1 MGVKYKS
8 NEQFFG
14 DWNNEMAYVLGFMF
28 ADGNIEDAPYIR
40 AKYVRFTNTDR
51 DRIVAVKSL
60 LEADHLIVQRI
71 GTESRKNCYTIRIG
85 SRALFD
91 RLIQL
96 GVTPNKSLTMKLPYV
111 PVENLGD
118 FVRGYFDGDGCVYID
133 RDTSGRPKRL
143 LAVFT
148 SGSKSFL
155 EDLHARLAGRIGI
168 EGRGLY
174 RHGSA
179 QGAYQLR
186 YSTRDSLRLFQL
198 MYPKGLMRKLYLK
211 RKYDIFNWY
220 LTKRDISFDEIDLV
234 LTQKGPV
241 AKKQRDG
248 LQNRYARVRIPPGP
262 QIRGRN
268 KGVRQGGGMVDAQD
282 LKS

>member
-8 NEQFFG
+8 NEKFF
-14 DWNNEMAYVLGFMF
+14 DNWDNEMAYVLGFMF

-40 AKYVRFTNTDR
+40 AKYVRFTNTDK

-60 LEADHLIVQRI
+60 LKSDHLIVQRI
-71 GTESRKNCYTIRIG
+71 GTGSRKNCYTIRIG
-85 SRALFD
+85 SHILFD
-91 RLIQL
+91 RLTQF
-96 GVTPNKSLTMKLPYV
+96 GVTPNKSLTMRFPEV
-111 PVENLGD
+111 PKEYFGH
-118 FVRGYFDGDGCVYID
+118 FVRGYFDGDGCAYID
-133 RDTSGRPKRL
+133 RDTFARPKRL

-155 EDLHARLAGRIGI
+155 EDLHTRLVGGIGVQ
-168 EGRGLY
+168 GRGLY
-174 RHGSA
+174 QHGSV

-198 MYPKGLMRKLYLK
+198 MYPKGLTRKLYLK

-220 LTKRDISFDEIDLV
+220 LTKRDISFDEIDFV

-268 KGVRQGGGMVDAQD
+268 KGVRRDGGIGQTHRA
-282 LKS
+282 